1 MDFKVKQ
8 MIKLLEEDAD
18 SFARRAEMY
27 YKKRPELMKLVEE
40 FYRAYRGLAER
51 YDHATGALRQA
62 HRTMAEAFPN
72 QVPLM
77 LGDDSPVGSATDVDP
92 RTPDM
97 PPIHARFDPDE
108 LQKDALG
115 VSPSHRNGAFTE
127 ESDSVPGR
135 KGLKRLNYHF
145 GSGDGVNHAKIAEGG
160 ARQGLSFHDPEEKE
174 QGVQNDGSHDFK
186 AQVQSQSERVSQAEL
201 EILTL
206 KNVLAKL
213 EAEKE
218 AGLRQYELSLE
229 RLSNLESEVS
239 RATEDSRGLNERAS
253 KSEAEVITLKEA
265 LAGLEA
271 EKESSFLQYQHCLEK
286 ISNLENSI
294 SHVQK
299 DAGEQN
305 ERASKA
311 ETEAQSL
318 KQDLARLEAEKNVVL
333 VQYKQSL
340 EKISDLEDQLLNA
353 QEDARRFSELAGD
366 AEREI
371 ETLKQALTKLTE
383 EKEAAVTQYQQ
394 CLATIVSLEHK
405 ITCFEEEAKR
415 LNSEIDDGAVKLKDA
430 EERCILLVKSNQTM
444 QSELESLVQKV
455 AAQNEEVTEKQKEL
469 GRLWTCV
476 QEERLRFME
485 AETAFQTL
493 QHLHSQSQEELRSM
507 AAQLQN
513 RAHIL
518 EDLEAC
524 NQSLKDEVEHV
535 KVENKNLS
543 EVNLSS
549 ALTVQNLQDEISSL
563 RETITKLEEEVELR
577 VDQRNALQQEI
588 YCLKE
593 ELNDLNRKHQAIVG
607 QVESVGFSPE
617 SFGLSVKDLQNANI
631 KLKEVCEQDRSEK
644 VALLEKLEI
653 MEKLNEK
660 NVLLENSLSDLN
672 VELEGIREKV
682 KALEESCQSLLGEKS
697 VLVSEKALLASELQ
711 FVTDNLEKLTE
722 KNNILENLL
731 FAANAELEGLRVKS
745 KSLEDLCLLH
755 ENEKSDLA
763 IMKGSLTSQLDVTEK
778 SLKDLEK
785 NHKELEDKYSLL
797 EKERESTLHEV
808 QELQVSLDAE
818 KQEHAN
824 LAKFSESQ
832 LVGLVSQIRV
842 LQEEGL
848 CRKKEYEEELDK
860 AVKAEIEIFILQ
872 KSAQDLEQKN
882 FSLLLEHLKLLEAS
896 KLSEKQIS
904 DLKHENCEQEVKV
917 KCISDQIITLRV
929 GLYQVLKALELDA
942 NQCENKTEQDQNLVN
957 HVLNKLQ
964 ETQEFLFKMQDENQ
978 QLVIDNSV
986 LFTLLGQLQLEVENL
1001 LMTKNILDQE
1011 LTDRS
1016 KQFLVLQNES
1026 QKLSGINDEMRLKLI
1041 EGEHKE
1047 EASKVELSNLRGQL
1061 SDLQGALR
1069 NLQEL
1074 NCKVLDEQRSLKR
1087 SFSDLQMEKCKLEE
1101 ENQQLVIDNSVL
1113 FTLLGQLQL
1122 EVENLVMTKNILDQE
1137 FSNRSEQFLILQNES
1152 QKLSGINDELTLK
1165 LIEGEHKEEASKVE
1179 LSNLRGQLSDL
1190 QGALRNLQE
1199 LNCKV
1204 LDEQRSLKRSF
1215 SDLQMEKCKLEEEN
1229 QQLVIDN
1236 SVLFTLLGQLQLEV
1250 ENLVMTKNILDQEL
1264 SNRSEQF
1271 LVLQNESQKLSGI
1284 NDELKLKLIEGEHK
1298 EEASKV
1304 ELSNLCGQLS
1314 DLQGALRNLQE
1325 LNCKVLDEQ
1334 RSLMK
1339 SFSDLQIE
1347 KCKLDE
1353 ENQQLV
1359 IDNSVLF
1366 TLLGQLQLEVENLL
1380 MTKNILDQE
1389 LTNRSK
1395 QFLVLQN
1402 ESQKLSGINDEMKLK
1417 LIEGEHKEEALKVEL
1432 SNLRGQLSDLQGALR
1447 NLQVLNCKV
1456 LDEQRSLKKSFSDL
1470 QMEKCKLEEENC
1482 CILYETVSQSTL
1494 SLIFRDIIYEKSVET
1509 KNLGENLDKLYHDNN
1524 GLNEKV
1530 KMLEEELY
1538 KLSSL
1543 EDDKRELSK
1552 MVEDLKC
1559 KYDEVEMI
1567 QSNQELQIIKLSG
1580 DYDQKRK
1587 EAENF
1592 SEVNQKLESEMRKL
1606 HEEFQEI
1613 RAREE
1618 NLSNELVKGR
1628 NEIELQESQAVAL
1641 FSELQIHAV
1650 REALFE
1656 GKLHE
1661 LLELCESLE
1670 DRNCS
1675 KDIEINQLKERVG
1688 TLEGGNVELKALM
1701 AAYFPAFMSLRECVT
1716 SLEKHTLSD
1725 ATFNEVD
1732 NKEPKDAAMVA
1743 HAESC
1748 QQMSGGQSGPG
1759 GTLDFQELQ
1768 RRVRAIEKAVI
1779 EKEGLAV
1786 VENLRSSSKLE
1797 AAMRQIEVLKSGSSL
1812 HLAGVETRKYAKPKP
1827 EEHEELRAMLSDDL
1841 RQQKQ
1846 THEICEDGSEVMTK
1860 DIMLDQISECSS
1872 YGISRRE
1879 TMEDDHQILEI
1890 WETANRN
1897 DNLDLTVGKTQK
1909 QTASQ
1914 AKKKHIRQHP
1924 SAESMIEKE
1933 VGVDKLEISKTLLS
1947 GSSQEAN
1954 ERKILERLDSDAQKL
1969 TNLQITVQDLKSK
1982 VEITEKSKKGKGIE
1996 YDNVKEQLEE
2006 SEEAIAEL
2014 LELNRKLMN
2023 TVEDESLSFDEKSA
2037 LTPDESGSVRR
2048 RKISEQARRGSEN
2061 IGRLQLE
2068 VQKLQFLLLKLD
2080 GENRSRGKTQITER
2094 KTRVLLRDYLY
2105 GGTRSSQKQ
2114 KKGRFCSCVQPPTK
2128 GD

>member
-1 MDFKVKQ
+1 MAARSLLDSKRKYSWWWDSHISPKNSRWLQENLTGMDFKVKQ

-97 PPIHARFDPDE
+97 PPIRAPFDPDE

-115 VSPSHRNGAFTE
+115 VSPSQRNGAFTE
-127 ESDSVPGR
+127 ESDFVPGR
-135 KGLKRLNYHF
+135 KGLKQLNYNF

-160 ARQGLSFHDPEEKE
+160 ARKGLNFHDPEEKE

-186 AQVQSQSERVSQAEL
+186 AEVQSQSERVSQAEL

-353 QEDARRFSELAGD
+353 QEDARRFSDLAGD
-366 AEREI
+366 AEKEI
-371 ETLKQALTKLTE
+371 ETLKQAMTKLTE

-405 ITCFEEEAKR
+405 ITCFEEEARR
-415 LNSEIDDGAVKLKDA
+415 LNSEIDDGAVKLKAA

-444 QSELESLVQKV
+444 HSELESLVQKV
-455 AAQNEEVTEKQKEL
+455 AAQSEEVVEKQKEM

-476 QEERLRFME
+476 QEECLRFME

-513 RAHIL
+513 RALIL
-518 EDLEAC
+518 EDLEAR

-535 KVENKNLS
+535 KVENKSLS

-549 ALTVQNLQDEISSL
+549 ALTVQNLRDEISSL

-593 ELNDLNRKHQAIVG
+593 ELNDLNQKHQAIVG

-631 KLKEVCEQDRSEK
+631 KLKEVSEQDRSEK

-653 MEKLNEK
+653 MEKLIEK
-660 NVLLENSLSDLN
+660 NALLENCLSDLN

-711 FVTDNLEKLTE
+711 FVNDNLEKLTE

-763 IMKGSLTSQLDVTEK
+763 TMKGSLTSQLDVTEK

-808 QELQVSLDAE
+808 EELQVSLDAE

-832 LVGLVSQIRV
+832 LVGLVSQICV

-848 CRKKEYEEELDK
+848 CRRKEYEEELDK
-860 AVKAEIEIFILQ
+860 SVKAEIEIFILQ
-872 KSAQDLEQKN
+872 KSAQDLEEKN
-882 FSLLLEHLKLLEAS
+882 FSLLLEHQKLLEAS
-896 KLSEKQIS
+896 KLSEEQIS

-917 KCISDQIITLRV
+917 KCISDQIKTLRV

-986 LFTLLGQLQLEVENL
+986 LFTLLGQLQLEVESL
-1001 LMTKNILDQE
+1001 VTSKNIL
-1011 LTDRS
+1011 
-1016 KQFLVLQNES
+1016 
-1026 QKLSGINDEMRLKLI
+1026 G
-1041 EGEHKE
+1041 
-1047 EASKVELSNLRGQL
+1047 
-1061 SDLQGALR
+1061 
-1069 NLQEL
+1069 
-1074 NCKVLDEQRSLKR
+1074 
-1087 SFSDLQMEKCKLEE
+1087 
-1101 ENQQLVIDNSVL
+1101 
-1113 FTLLGQLQL
+1113 
-1122 EVENLVMTKNILDQE
+1122 
-1137 FSNRSEQFLILQNES
+1137 
-1152 QKLSGINDELTLK
+1152 
-1165 LIEGEHKEEASKVE
+1165 
-1179 LSNLRGQLSDL
+1179 
-1190 QGALRNLQE
+1190 
-1199 LNCKV
+1199 
-1204 LDEQRSLKRSF
+1204 
-1215 SDLQMEKCKLEEEN
+1215 
-1229 QQLVIDN
+1229 
-1236 SVLFTLLGQLQLEV
+1236 
-1250 ENLVMTKNILDQEL
+1250 
-1264 SNRSEQF
+1264 
-1271 LVLQNESQKLSGI
+1271 
-1284 NDELKLKLIEGEHK
+1284 
-1298 EEASKV
+1298 
-1304 ELSNLCGQLS
+1304 
-1314 DLQGALRNLQE
+1314 
-1325 LNCKVLDEQ
+1325 
-1334 RSLMK
+1334 
-1339 SFSDLQIE
+1339 
-1347 KCKLDE
+1347 
-1353 ENQQLV
+1353 
-1359 IDNSVLF
+1359 
-1366 TLLGQLQLEVENLL
+1366 
-1380 MTKNILDQE
+1380 QE
-1389 LTNRSK
+1389 LTNRSE

-1432 SNLRGQLSDLQGALR
+1432 SNLREQLSDLQGALR
-1447 NLQVLNCKV
+1447 NVQELNCKV
-1456 LDEQRSLKKSFSDL
+1456 LDEQRSLMKSFSDLQMEKCKLEEENCCISDQIKTLRVGLYQVLKALELDANQCENKTEQDQNLVNHVLNKLQETQEFLFKMQDENQQSVIDNSVLFTLLGQLQLEVENLVMTKNILDQELTNRSEQFLVLQNESQKLSGINDEMKLKLIEGEHKEEALKVELSNLREQLSDLQGALRNVQELNCKVLDEQRSLMKSFSDL

-1509 KNLGENLDKLYHDNN
+1509 KNLGENLDRLYHDNN

-1530 KMLEEELY
+1530 KMLEKEFY

-1613 RAREE
+1613 RVREE

-1641 FSELQIHAV
+1641 FSELQIYAV

-1675 KDIEINQLKERVG
+1675 KDVEINQLKERVG
-1688 TLEGGNVELKALM
+1688 TLEGGNAELKALM

-1732 NKEPKDAAMVA
+1732 NKEPKDAAMVV

-1768 RRVRAIEKAVI
+1768 RRVRDIEKAVI
-1779 EKEGLAV
+1779 EKEGLAM
-1786 VENLRSSSKLE
+1786 VEKLSSSSKLD
-1797 AAMRQIEVLKSGSSL
+1797 AAMRQIEELKSGSRL
-1812 HLAGVETRKYAKPKP
+1812 HLEGVETRKYVKPKP
-1827 EEHEELRAMLSDDL
+1827 EHEELEAVHSDDQ
-1841 RQQKQ
+1841 RQKKQ

-1879 TMEDDHQILEI
+1879 TVEDDYQILEI

-1897 DNLDLTVGKTQK
+1897 DNFDLTDGKTQK

-1914 AKKKHIRQHP
+1914 AEKKHIRQHP

-1933 VGVDKLEISKTLLS
+1933 VGVDKLQISKTLLS

-1996 YDNVKEQLEE
+1996 YNNVKEQLEE

-2105 GGTRSSQKQ
+2105 GGTRTGQKQ

>member
-1 MDFKVKQ
+1 MAARSLLDSKRKYSWWWDSHISPKNSRWLQENLTGMDFKVKQ

-97 PPIHARFDPDE
+97 PPIRAPFDPDE

-135 KGLKRLNYHF
+135 KGLKQLNYHF

-160 ARQGLSFHDPEEKE
+160 ARKGLSFHDPEEKE

-206 KNVLAKL
+206 KNVLTKL

-311 ETEAQSL
+311 ETEVQSL

-340 EKISDLEDQLLNA
+340 GKISDLEDQLLNA
-353 QEDARRFSELAGD
+353 QEDARRFSDLAGD
-366 AEREI
+366 AEKEI
-371 ETLKQALTKLTE
+371 ETLKQAMTKLTE

-405 ITCFEEEAKR
+405 ITCFEEEARR

-444 QSELESLVQKV
+444 HSELESLVQKV
-455 AAQNEEVTEKQKEL
+455 AAQSEEVVEKQKEM

-513 RAHIL
+513 RALIL
-518 EDLEAC
+518 EDLESR

-535 KVENKNLS
+535 KVENKSLS

-549 ALTVQNLQDEISSL
+549 ALTVQNLRDEISSL

-617 SFGLSVKDLQNANI
+617 SFGLSVKDLKNANI
-631 KLKEVCEQDRSEK
+631 KLKEVSEK
-644 VALLEKLEI
+644 TEI
-653 MEKLNEK
+653 MEKLIEK
-660 NVLLENSLSDLN
+660 NALLENSLSDLN

-711 FVTDNLEKLTE
+711 F
-722 KNNILENLL
+722 
-731 FAANAELEGLRVKS
+731 
-745 KSLEDLCLLH
+745 
-755 ENEKSDLA
+755 
-763 IMKGSLTSQLDVTEK
+763 LDVSEK

-808 QELQVSLDAE
+808 EELQVSLDAE

-832 LVGLVSQIRV
+832 LVGLVSQICV

-872 KSAQDLEQKN
+872 KSAQDLEEKN
-882 FSLLLEHLKLLEAS
+882 FSLLLEHQKLLEAS
-896 KLSEKQIS
+896 KLSEEQIS
-904 DLKHENCEQEVKV
+904 DLKHEHCEQEVKV
-917 KCISDQIITLRV
+917 KCISDQIKTLRV

-986 LFTLLGQLQLEVENL
+986 LFTLLGQLQLEVESL
-1001 LMTKNILDQE
+1001 VMTKNILDQE
-1011 LTDRS
+1011 LMNRS
-1016 KQFLVLQNES
+1016 EQFLVLQNES
-1026 QKLSGINDEMRLKLI
+1026 QKLSGINDEMKLKLI
-1041 EGEHKE
+1041 EGDHKE
-1047 EASKVELSNLRGQL
+1047 EAMKVELSNLRGQLSDLQGALRNVQELNCKVLDEQRSLMKSFSDLQMEKCKLEEENCCISDQIKTLRVGLYQVLKALELDANQCENKTEQDQNLVNHVLNKLQETQEFLFKMQDENQQSVIDNSVLFTLLGQLQLEVENLVMTKNILDQELTNRSEQFLVLQNESQKLSGINEEMKLKLIEGDHKEEALKVELSNLRGQL

-1074 NCKVLDEQRSLKR
+1074 NCKVLDEQRSL
-1087 SFSDLQMEKCKLEE
+1087 
-1101 ENQQLVIDNSVL
+1101 
-1113 FTLLGQLQL
+1113 
-1122 EVENLVMTKNILDQE
+1122 
-1137 FSNRSEQFLILQNES
+1137 
-1152 QKLSGINDELTLK
+1152 
-1165 LIEGEHKEEASKVE
+1165 
-1179 LSNLRGQLSDL
+1179 
-1190 QGALRNLQE
+1190 
-1199 LNCKV
+1199 
-1204 LDEQRSLKRSF
+1204 
-1215 SDLQMEKCKLEEEN
+1215 
-1229 QQLVIDN
+1229 
-1236 SVLFTLLGQLQLEV
+1236 
-1250 ENLVMTKNILDQEL
+1250 
-1264 SNRSEQF
+1264 
-1271 LVLQNESQKLSGI
+1271 
-1284 NDELKLKLIEGEHK
+1284 
-1298 EEASKV
+1298 
-1304 ELSNLCGQLS
+1304 
-1314 DLQGALRNLQE
+1314 
-1325 LNCKVLDEQ
+1325 
-1334 RSLMK
+1334 MK
-1339 SFSDLQIE
+1339 SFSDQ
-1347 KCKLDE
+1347 
-1353 ENQQLV
+1353 
-1359 IDNSVLF
+1359 
-1366 TLLGQLQLEVENLL
+1366 
-1380 MTKNILDQE
+1380 
-1389 LTNRSK
+1389 
-1395 QFLVLQN
+1395 
-1402 ESQKLSGINDEMKLK
+1402 
-1417 LIEGEHKEEALKVEL
+1417 
-1432 SNLRGQLSDLQGALR
+1432 
-1447 NLQVLNCKV
+1447 
-1456 LDEQRSLKKSFSDL
+1456 

-1509 KNLGENLDKLYHDNN
+1509 KNLGENLDRLYHDNN

-1530 KMLEEELY
+1530 KMLEKEFY

-1613 RAREE
+1613 RVREE

-1641 FSELQIHAV
+1641 FSELQIYAV

-1675 KDIEINQLKERVG
+1675 KDVEINQLKERVG
-1688 TLEGGNVELKALM
+1688 TLEGGNAELKALM

-1716 SLEKHTLSD
+1716 SLEKRTLSD

-1732 NKEPKDAAMVA
+1732 NKEPKDAAMVV

-1779 EKEGLAV
+1779 EKEGLAM
-1786 VENLRSSSKLE
+1786 VEKLSSSSKLD
-1797 AAMRQIEVLKSGSSL
+1797 AAMRQIEELKSGSHL
-1812 HLAGVETRKYAKPKP
+1812 HLAGVETRKYVKPKP
-1827 EEHEELRAMLSDDL
+1827 EHEELEAVHSDDQ
-1841 RQQKQ
+1841 RQLKQ
-1846 THEICEDGSEVMTK
+1846 THEICKDGSEVMTK

-1879 TMEDDHQILEI
+1879 TVEDDYQILEI
-1890 WETANRN
+1890 WETANQN
-1897 DNLDLTVGKTQK
+1897 DNFDLADGKAQK

-1914 AKKKHIRQHP
+1914 AEKKHIRQHP

-1933 VGVDKLEISKTLLS
+1933 VGVDKLQISKTLLS

-1982 VEITEKSKKGKGIE
+1982 VEVTEKSKKGKGIE
-1996 YDNVKEQLEE
+1996 YNNVKEQLEE

-2037 LTPDESGSVRR
+2037 LTPDESGSDRR

-2105 GGTRSSQKQ
+2105 GGIRTGQKQ

>member
-77 LGDDSPVGSATDVDP
+77 LGDDSPVTSATDVDP

-97 PPIHARFDPDE
+97 PPIRAPFDPDE

-115 VSPSHRNGAFTE
+115 VSPSHRNGVFTE
-127 ESDSVPGR
+127 ESDFVPGR
-135 KGLKRLNYHF
+135 KGLKQLNYHF

-160 ARQGLSFHDPEEKE
+160 ARKGLSFHDPEEKE

-186 AQVQSQSERVSQAEL
+186 AEVQSQSEQVSQAEL

-311 ETEAQSL
+311 ETEVQSL

-340 EKISDLEDQLLNA
+340 EKISYLEDQLLNA
-353 QEDARRFSELAGD
+353 QEDARRFSDLAGD
-366 AEREI
+366 AEKEI
-371 ETLKQALTKLTE
+371 ETLKQAMTKLTE

-405 ITCFEEEAKR
+405 ITCFEEEARR

-444 QSELESLVQKV
+444 HSELESLVQKV
-455 AAQNEEVTEKQKEL
+455 AAQSEEVVEKQKEM

-513 RAHIL
+513 RALIL
-518 EDLEAC
+518 EDLEAR

-535 KVENKNLS
+535 KVENKSLS

-549 ALTVQNLQDEISSL
+549 ALTVQNLRDEISSI

-593 ELNDLNRKHQAIVG
+593 ELNDLNRKHQAIMG

-631 KLKEVCEQDRSEK
+631 KLKEVSEQDRSEK

-653 MEKLNEK
+653 MEKLIEK
-660 NVLLENSLSDLN
+660 NALLENSLSDLN

-682 KALEESCQSLLGEKS
+682 KSLEESCQSLLGEKS

-763 IMKGSLTSQLDVTEK
+763 TMKGSLTSQLDVTEK

-808 QELQVSLDAE
+808 EELQVSLDAE

-832 LVGLVSQIRV
+832 LVGLVSQICV

-860 AVKAEIEIFILQ
+860 AVKAEIEILILQ
-872 KSAQDLEQKN
+872 KSAQDLEEKN
-882 FSLLLEHLKLLEAS
+882 FSLLLDHQKLLEAS
-896 KLSEKQIS
+896 KLSEEQIS

-917 KCISDQIITLRV
+917 KCISDQIKTLRV

-978 QLVIDNSV
+978 QS
-986 LFTLLGQLQLEVENL
+986 
-1001 LMTKNILDQE
+1001 
-1011 LTDRS
+1011 
-1016 KQFLVLQNES
+1016 
-1026 QKLSGINDEMRLKLI
+1026 
-1041 EGEHKE
+1041 
-1047 EASKVELSNLRGQL
+1047 
-1061 SDLQGALR
+1061 
-1069 NLQEL
+1069 
-1074 NCKVLDEQRSLKR
+1074 
-1087 SFSDLQMEKCKLEE
+1087 
-1101 ENQQLVIDNSVL
+1101 
-1113 FTLLGQLQL
+1113 
-1122 EVENLVMTKNILDQE
+1122 
-1137 FSNRSEQFLILQNES
+1137 
-1152 QKLSGINDELTLK
+1152 
-1165 LIEGEHKEEASKVE
+1165 
-1179 LSNLRGQLSDL
+1179 
-1190 QGALRNLQE
+1190 
-1199 LNCKV
+1199 
-1204 LDEQRSLKRSF
+1204 
-1215 SDLQMEKCKLEEEN
+1215 
-1229 QQLVIDN
+1229 VIDN

-1264 SNRSEQF
+1264 TNRSEQF

-1284 NDELKLKLIEGEHK
+1284 NDEMKLKLIEGDHK
-1298 EEASKV
+1298 EEALKV
-1304 ELSNLCGQLS
+1304 ELSNLREQLS

-1334 RSLMK
+1334 RSLM
-1339 SFSDLQIE
+1339 
-1347 KCKLDE
+1347 
-1353 ENQQLV
+1353 
-1359 IDNSVLF
+1359 
-1366 TLLGQLQLEVENLL
+1366 
-1380 MTKNILDQE
+1380 
-1389 LTNRSK
+1389 
-1395 QFLVLQN
+1395 
-1402 ESQKLSGINDEMKLK
+1402 
-1417 LIEGEHKEEALKVEL
+1417 
-1432 SNLRGQLSDLQGALR
+1432 
-1447 NLQVLNCKV
+1447 
-1456 LDEQRSLKKSFSDL
+1456 KSFSDL

-1509 KNLGENLDKLYHDNN
+1509 KNLGENLDRLYHDNN

-1530 KMLEEELY
+1530 KMLEKEFY

-1613 RAREE
+1613 RVREE

-1641 FSELQIHAV
+1641 FSELQIYAV

-1675 KDIEINQLKERVG
+1675 KDVEINQLKERVG
-1688 TLEGGNVELKALM
+1688 TLEGGNAELKALM

-1716 SLEKHTLSD
+1716 SLEKRTLSD

-1732 NKEPKDAAMVA
+1732 NKEPKDAAMVV

-1779 EKEGLAV
+1779 EKEGLAM
-1786 VENLRSSSKLE
+1786 VEKLSSSSKLD
-1797 AAMRQIEVLKSGSSL
+1797 AAMRQIEELKSGSRL
-1812 HLAGVETRKYAKPKP
+1812 HLAGVETRKYVKPKP
-1827 EEHEELRAMLSDDL
+1827 EHEELEAVHSDDQ
-1841 RQQKQ
+1841 RQLKQ
-1846 THEICEDGSEVMTK
+1846 THEICKDGSEVMTK

-1879 TMEDDHQILEI
+1879 TVEDDYQILEI
-1890 WETANRN
+1890 WETANQN
-1897 DNLDLTVGKTQK
+1897 DNFDLADGKTQK

-1914 AKKKHIRQHP
+1914 AEKKHIRQHP

-1933 VGVDKLEISKTLLS
+1933 VGVDKLQISKTLLS

-1996 YDNVKEQLEE
+1996 YNNVKEQLEE
-2006 SEEAIAEL
+2006 SEEAITEL

-2037 LTPDESGSVRR
+2037 LTPDESGSDRR

-2105 GGTRSSQKQ
+2105 GGTRTGQKQ

>member
-97 PPIHARFDPDE
+97 PPIRAPFDPDE

-135 KGLKRLNYHF
+135 KGLKQLNYHF

-160 ARQGLSFHDPEEKE
+160 ARKGLSFHDPEEKE

-206 KNVLAKL
+206 KNVLTKL

-311 ETEAQSL
+311 ETEVQSL

-340 EKISDLEDQLLNA
+340 GKISDLEDQLLNA
-353 QEDARRFSELAGD
+353 QEDARRFSDLAGD
-366 AEREI
+366 AEKEI
-371 ETLKQALTKLTE
+371 ETLKQAMTKLTE

-405 ITCFEEEAKR
+405 ITCFEEEARR

-444 QSELESLVQKV
+444 HSELESLVQKV
-455 AAQNEEVTEKQKEL
+455 AAQSEEVVEKQKEM

-513 RAHIL
+513 RALIL
-518 EDLEAC
+518 EDLEAR

-535 KVENKNLS
+535 KVENKSLS

-549 ALTVQNLQDEISSL
+549 ALTVQNLRDEISSL

-617 SFGLSVKDLQNANI
+617 SFGLSVKDLKNANI
-631 KLKEVCEQDRSEK
+631 KLKEVSEKDRSEK

-653 MEKLNEK
+653 MEKLIEK
-660 NVLLENSLSDLN
+660 NALLENSLSDLN

-755 ENEKSDLA
+755 ENEKYDLA
-763 IMKGSLTSQLDVTEK
+763 TMKGSLTSQLDVSEK

-808 QELQVSLDAE
+808 EELQVSLDAE

-832 LVGLVSQIRV
+832 LVGLVSQICV

-872 KSAQDLEQKN
+872 KSAQDLEEKN
-882 FSLLLEHLKLLEAS
+882 LSLLLEHQKLLEAS
-896 KLSEKQIS
+896 KLSEEQIS
-904 DLKHENCEQEVKV
+904 DLKHEHCEQEVKV
-917 KCISDQIITLRV
+917 KCISDQIKTLRV

-986 LFTLLGQLQLEVENL
+986 LFTLLGQLQLEVESL
-1001 LMTKNILDQE
+1001 VMTKNILDQE
-1011 LTDRS
+1011 LTNRS
-1016 KQFLVLQNES
+1016 EQFLVLQNES
-1026 QKLSGINDEMRLKLI
+1026 QKLSGINDEMKLKLI
-1041 EGEHKE
+1041 EGDHKE
-1047 EASKVELSNLRGQL
+1047 EALKVELSNLRGQLSDLQGALRNIQELNCKVLDEQRSLMKSFSDLQMEKCKLEEENCCISDQIKTLRVGLYQVLKALELDANQCENKTEQDQNLVNHVLNKLQETQEFLFKMQDENQKSVIDNSVLFTLLGQLQLEVENLVMTKNILDQELTNRSEQFLVLQNESQKLSGINDEMKLKLIEGDHKEEALKVELSNLRGQL

-1074 NCKVLDEQRSLKR
+1074 NCKVLDEQRSL
-1087 SFSDLQMEKCKLEE
+1087 M
-1101 ENQQLVIDNSVL
+1101 
-1113 FTLLGQLQL
+1113 
-1122 EVENLVMTKNILDQE
+1122 
-1137 FSNRSEQFLILQNES
+1137 
-1152 QKLSGINDELTLK
+1152 
-1165 LIEGEHKEEASKVE
+1165 
-1179 LSNLRGQLSDL
+1179 
-1190 QGALRNLQE
+1190 
-1199 LNCKV
+1199 
-1204 LDEQRSLKRSF
+1204 
-1215 SDLQMEKCKLEEEN
+1215 
-1229 QQLVIDN
+1229 
-1236 SVLFTLLGQLQLEV
+1236 
-1250 ENLVMTKNILDQEL
+1250 
-1264 SNRSEQF
+1264 
-1271 LVLQNESQKLSGI
+1271 
-1284 NDELKLKLIEGEHK
+1284 
-1298 EEASKV
+1298 
-1304 ELSNLCGQLS
+1304 
-1314 DLQGALRNLQE
+1314 
-1325 LNCKVLDEQ
+1325 
-1334 RSLMK
+1334 
-1339 SFSDLQIE
+1339 
-1347 KCKLDE
+1347 
-1353 ENQQLV
+1353 
-1359 IDNSVLF
+1359 
-1366 TLLGQLQLEVENLL
+1366 
-1380 MTKNILDQE
+1380 
-1389 LTNRSK
+1389 
-1395 QFLVLQN
+1395 
-1402 ESQKLSGINDEMKLK
+1402 
-1417 LIEGEHKEEALKVEL
+1417 
-1432 SNLRGQLSDLQGALR
+1432 
-1447 NLQVLNCKV
+1447 
-1456 LDEQRSLKKSFSDL
+1456 KSFSDL

-1509 KNLGENLDKLYHDNN
+1509 KNLGENLDRLYHDNN

-1530 KMLEEELY
+1530 KMLEKEFY

-1613 RAREE
+1613 RVREE

-1641 FSELQIHAV
+1641 FSELQIYAV

-1675 KDIEINQLKERVG
+1675 KDVEINQLKERVG
-1688 TLEGGNVELKALM
+1688 TLEGGNAELKALM

-1716 SLEKHTLSD
+1716 SLEKRTLSD

-1732 NKEPKDAAMVA
+1732 NKEPKDAAMVV

-1779 EKEGLAV
+1779 EKEGLAM
-1786 VENLRSSSKLE
+1786 VEKLSSSSKLD
-1797 AAMRQIEVLKSGSSL
+1797 AAMRQIEELKSGSHL
-1812 HLAGVETRKYAKPKP
+1812 HLAGVETRKYVKPKP
-1827 EEHEELRAMLSDDL
+1827 EHEELEAVHSDDQ
-1841 RQQKQ
+1841 RQLKQ
-1846 THEICEDGSEVMTK
+1846 THEICKDGSEVMTK

-1879 TMEDDHQILEI
+1879 TVEDDYQILEI
-1890 WETANRN
+1890 WETANQN
-1897 DNLDLTVGKTQK
+1897 DNFDLADGKSSEADCFTGG
-1909 QTASQ
+1909 
-1914 AKKKHIRQHP
+1914 
-1924 SAESMIEKE
+1924 EK
-1933 VGVDKLEISKTLLS
+1933 TH
-1947 GSSQEAN
+1947 
-1954 ERKILERLDSDAQKL
+1954 
-1969 TNLQITVQDLKSK
+1969 
-1982 VEITEKSKKGKGIE
+1982 
-1996 YDNVKEQLEE
+1996 
-2006 SEEAIAEL
+2006 
-2014 LELNRKLMN
+2014 
-2023 TVEDESLSFDEKSA
+2023 
-2037 LTPDESGSVRR
+2037 
-2048 RKISEQARRGSEN
+2048 
-2061 IGRLQLE
+2061 
-2068 VQKLQFLLLKLD
+2068 
-2080 GENRSRGKTQITER
+2080 
-2094 KTRVLLRDYLY
+2094 
-2105 GGTRSSQKQ
+2105 
-2114 KKGRFCSCVQPPTK
+2114 
-2128 GD
+2128 

>member
-1 MDFKVKQ
+1 

-92 RTPDM
+92 P
-97 PPIHARFDPDE
+97 
-108 LQKDALG
+108 
-115 VSPSHRNGAFTE
+115 NGAFTE
-127 ESDSVPGR
+127 ESDFVPGR
-135 KGLKRLNYHF
+135 KGLKQLNYHF

-160 ARQGLSFHDPEEKE
+160 ARKGLSFHDPEEKE

-186 AQVQSQSERVSQAEL
+186 AEVQSQSERVSQAEL

-353 QEDARRFSELAGD
+353 QEDARRFSDLAGD
-366 AEREI
+366 AEKEI
-371 ETLKQALTKLTE
+371 ETLKQAMTKLTE

-405 ITCFEEEAKR
+405 ITCFEEEARR

-444 QSELESLVQKV
+444 HSELESLVQKV
-455 AAQNEEVTEKQKEL
+455 AAQSEEVVEKQKEM

-513 RAHIL
+513 RALIL
-518 EDLEAC
+518 EDLEAR

-535 KVENKNLS
+535 KVENKSLS

-549 ALTVQNLQDEISSL
+549 ALTVQNLRDEISSL

-593 ELNDLNRKHQAIVG
+593 ELNDLNQKHQAIVG

-631 KLKEVCEQDRSEK
+631 KLKEVSEQDRSEK

-653 MEKLNEK
+653 MEKLIEK
-660 NVLLENSLSDLN
+660 NALLENSLSDLN

-682 KALEESCQSLLGEKS
+682 KTLEESCQSLLGEKS

-763 IMKGSLTSQLDVTEK
+763 TMKGSLTSQLDVTEK

-808 QELQVSLDAE
+808 EELQVSLDAE

-824 LAKFSESQ
+824 LAEFSESQ
-832 LVGLVSQIRV
+832 LVGLVSQICV

-872 KSAQDLEQKN
+872 KSAQDLEEKN
-882 FSLLLEHLKLLEAS
+882 FSLLLEHQKLLEAS
-896 KLSEKQIS
+896 KLSEEQIS

-917 KCISDQIITLRV
+917 KCISDQIKTLRV

-986 LFTLLGQLQLEVENL
+986 LFTLLGQLQLEVESL
-1001 LMTKNILDQE
+1001 VMTKNILDQE
-1011 LTDRS
+1011 LTNRS
-1016 KQFLVLQNES
+1016 EQFLVLQNES
-1026 QKLSGINDEMRLKLI
+1026 QKLSGINDEMKLKLI
-1041 EGEHKE
+1041 EGDHKE
-1047 EASKVELSNLRGQL
+1047 EALKVELSKSSWAAMEKCKLEEENCCISDQIKTLRVGLYQVLKALELDANQCENKTEQDQNLVNHVLNKLQETQEFLFKMQDENQQSVIDNSVLFTLLGQLQLEVENLVMTKNILDQELTKRSEQFLVLQNESQKLSGINDEMKLKLIEGDHKEEALKVELSNLRGQL

-1074 NCKVLDEQRSLKR
+1074 NCKVLDEQR
-1087 SFSDLQMEKCKLEE
+1087 
-1101 ENQQLVIDNSVL
+1101 
-1113 FTLLGQLQL
+1113 
-1122 EVENLVMTKNILDQE
+1122 
-1137 FSNRSEQFLILQNES
+1137 
-1152 QKLSGINDELTLK
+1152 
-1165 LIEGEHKEEASKVE
+1165 
-1179 LSNLRGQLSDL
+1179 
-1190 QGALRNLQE
+1190 
-1199 LNCKV
+1199 
-1204 LDEQRSLKRSF
+1204 
-1215 SDLQMEKCKLEEEN
+1215 
-1229 QQLVIDN
+1229 
-1236 SVLFTLLGQLQLEV
+1236 
-1250 ENLVMTKNILDQEL
+1250 
-1264 SNRSEQF
+1264 
-1271 LVLQNESQKLSGI
+1271 
-1284 NDELKLKLIEGEHK
+1284 
-1298 EEASKV
+1298 
-1304 ELSNLCGQLS
+1304 
-1314 DLQGALRNLQE
+1314 
-1325 LNCKVLDEQ
+1325 
-1334 RSLMK
+1334 
-1339 SFSDLQIE
+1339 
-1347 KCKLDE
+1347 
-1353 ENQQLV
+1353 
-1359 IDNSVLF
+1359 
-1366 TLLGQLQLEVENLL
+1366 
-1380 MTKNILDQE
+1380 
-1389 LTNRSK
+1389 
-1395 QFLVLQN
+1395 
-1402 ESQKLSGINDEMKLK
+1402 
-1417 LIEGEHKEEALKVEL
+1417 
-1432 SNLRGQLSDLQGALR
+1432 
-1447 NLQVLNCKV
+1447 
-1456 LDEQRSLKKSFSDL
+1456 
-1470 QMEKCKLEEENC
+1470 
-1482 CILYETVSQSTL
+1482 
-1494 SLIFRDIIYEKSVET
+1494 DIIYEKSVET
-1509 KNLGENLDKLYHDNN
+1509 KNLGENLDRLYHDNN

-1530 KMLEEELY
+1530 KMLEKEFY

-1613 RAREE
+1613 RVREE

-1641 FSELQIHAV
+1641 FSELQIYAV

-1675 KDIEINQLKERVG
+1675 KDVEMNQLKER
-1688 TLEGGNVELKALM
+1688 
-1701 AAYFPAFMSLRECVT
+1701 
-1716 SLEKHTLSD
+1716 
-1725 ATFNEVD
+1725 
-1732 NKEPKDAAMVA
+1732 DAAMVV

-1779 EKEGLAV
+1779 EKEGLAM
-1786 VENLRSSSKLE
+1786 VEKLSSSSKLD
-1797 AAMRQIEVLKSGSSL
+1797 AAMRQIEELKSGSRL
-1812 HLAGVETRKYAKPKP
+1812 HLAGVETRKYVKPKP
-1827 EEHEELRAMLSDDL
+1827 DHEEPDQ

-1879 TMEDDHQILEI
+1879 TVEDDYQILEI

-1897 DNLDLTVGKTQK
+1897 DNFDLTDGKTQK

-1914 AKKKHIRQHP
+1914 AEKKHIRQHP

-1933 VGVDKLEISKTLLS
+1933 VGVDKLQISKTLLS

-1996 YDNVKEQLEE
+1996 YNNVKEQLEE

-2037 LTPDESGSVRR
+2037 LTPDEGGSVRT

-2105 GGTRSSQKQ
+2105 GGTRTGQKQ